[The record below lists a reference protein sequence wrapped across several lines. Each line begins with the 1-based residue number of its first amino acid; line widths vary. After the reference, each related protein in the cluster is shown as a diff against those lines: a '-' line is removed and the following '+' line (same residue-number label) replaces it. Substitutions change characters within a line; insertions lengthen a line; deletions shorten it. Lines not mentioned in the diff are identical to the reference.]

1 MLHDVYLPQTWHAA
15 KCVYCRLHECILSK
29 DSVCGMLYLLRWQ
42 GMLHAIFTVLTEYA
56 AYCIFCKDRVC
67 YILYLLHWRGILHA
81 VSPEN
86 TLYAACCIHCVDR
99 VCCML
104 FLMLKLGMLHAAFTS
119 IDRVCF
125 ILYLLLTHWILHTE
139 YAACVIN
146 WKHIAWCMLYLV
158 HMLHGEVCHCRQCFN
173 FFSLFL
179 PGFQVGQEYTR
190 SIPRWIDTNRMSS
203 TIGGNADCVH
213 SQFSCIYV
221 ISVNS
226 VLCVCQNYKLQW

>member
-1 MLHDVYLPQTWHAA
+1 MWHAVFTALTGYAACYIHCVDGVCCILYLLQRQGMLHTVSSALTGYSA
-15 KCVYCRLHECILSK
+15 CCISWK
-29 DSVCGMLYLLRWQ
+29 YVICCMLYPLRWQ
-42 GMLHAIFTVLTEYA
+42 GMLHAVFDAET
-56 AYCIFCKDRVC
+56 
-67 YILYLLHWRGILHA
+67 G
-81 VSPEN
+81 
-86 TLYAACCIHCVDR
+86 YAACR
-99 VCCML
+99 
-104 FLMLKLGMLHAAFTS
+104 FYFYRQGMLH
-119 IDRVCF
+119 I
-125 ILYLLLTHWILHTE
+125 YLLLTHWILHTE

-221 ISVNS
+221 ICVNLGVRNS
-226 VLCVCQNYKLQW
+226 RKI

>member
-1 MLHDVYLPQTWHAA
+1 MRLSVSTAGCMNVSSPKIVYVACCIYCVDRVCCMLYSLCWRSMLHTVSSALTCMLHAVSSA
-15 KCVYCRLHECILSK
+15 KTGYATYCIFCIDGYSACCISWK
-29 DSVCGMLYLLRWQ
+29 YVICSMLYPLRWQ
-42 GMLHAIFTVLTEYA
+42 GMLHAVFA
-56 AYCIFCKDRVC
+56 AET
-67 YILYLLHWRGILHA
+67 G
-81 VSPEN
+81 
-86 TLYAACCIHCVDR
+86 YAACRFYFYDR
-99 VCCML
+99 V
-104 FLMLKLGMLHAAFTS
+104 F
-119 IDRVCF
+119 F
-125 ILYLLLTHWILHTE
+125 ILYLLLTHWILQRE

-203 TIGGNADCVH
+203 TIGGNAECVH

-221 ISVNS
+221 ISVN
-226 VLCVCQNYKLQW
+226 QK

>member
-1 MLHDVYLPQTWHAA
+1 MRLSVSTAGCMNVSSPKIVY
-15 KCVYCRLHECILSK
+15 V
-29 DSVCGMLYLLRWQ
+29 
-42 GMLHAIFTVLTEYA
+42 
-56 AYCIFCKDRVC
+56 AYCI
-67 YILYLLHWRGILHA
+67 Y
-81 VSPEN
+81 
-86 TLYAACCIHCVDR
+86 CVDR

-104 FLMLKLGMLHAAFTS
+104 NSLCWRSMLHTVSSAKTGYATYRIFCIDGVFCMLYLLKIRYMLHAVSTALTGYDACCFAAETGYAACRFYFY
-119 IDRVCF
+119 DRVCF

-221 ISVNS
+221 ICVNLGVRNS
-226 VLCVCQNYKLQW
+226 RKI

>member
-1 MLHDVYLPQTWHAA
+1 MHAA
-15 KCVYCRLHECILSK
+15 KCVYCRLYECIFSK
-29 DSVCGMLYLLRWQ
+29 DSICGMLYLLRWQ

-56 AYCIFCKDRVC
+56 AYCIFCIDMYAACCIFCKDRVC

-99 VCCML
+99 VCM
-104 FLMLKLGMLHAAFTS
+104 HAVFAAETGYAACRFYFY
-119 IDRVCF
+119 DRVFF
-125 ILYLLLTHWILHTE
+125 ILYLLLTHWILQRE

-203 TIGGNADCVH
+203 TIGGNAECVH

-221 ISVNS
+221 ISVN
-226 VLCVCQNYKLQW
+226 QK